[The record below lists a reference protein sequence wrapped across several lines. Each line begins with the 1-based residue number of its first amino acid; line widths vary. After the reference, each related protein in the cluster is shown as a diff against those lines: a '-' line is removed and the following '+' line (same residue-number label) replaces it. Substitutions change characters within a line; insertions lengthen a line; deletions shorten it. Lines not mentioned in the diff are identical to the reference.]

1 MGTFLCS
8 RNKTLLIHSVDSGTS
23 RTDRLSE
30 LVVALETVEFK
41 SVAVTHGLILSLF
54 ELLSALMEI
63 STSAQIDIQY
73 CGQLMLATLSK
84 VVDNVKVR
92 RFYSQNSI
100 QSLMSP

>member
-1 MGTFLCS
+1 MLLGASDPELCN
-8 RNKTLLIHSVDSGTS
+8 RNTLRS
-23 RTDRLSE
+23 DRLSE

-92 RFYSQNSI
+92 SDSPWIRFA
-100 QSLMSP
+100 LTLPAA